1 MRQISVVRPEKRL
14 DRNGDVA
21 TVSVQCAVCTEMSV

>member
-1 MRQISVVRPEKRL
+1 MVGQISIVHPERF

-21 TVSVQCAVCTEMSV
+21 PVSVQCAVCTEMSV